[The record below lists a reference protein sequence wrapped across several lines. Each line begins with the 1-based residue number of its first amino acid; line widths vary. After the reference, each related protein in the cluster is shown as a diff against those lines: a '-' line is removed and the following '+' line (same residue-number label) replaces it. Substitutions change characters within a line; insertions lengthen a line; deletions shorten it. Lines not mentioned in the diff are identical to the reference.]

1 MVGLFGSYNC
11 NGKTSKSACR
21 RNILALGY
29 RFGRANV
36 TNASWSVVFR
46 IIIEELSGEATRDA
60 TQVATLKD
68 LIKMRRLTGL
78 EALMCSGDVAFRP

>member
-1 MVGLFGSYNC
+1 VTVGLCESYEC

-36 TNASWSVVFR
+36 TNASWDVVFR
-46 IIIEELSGEATRDA
+46 IIVGGLRGEEIRDTA
-60 TQVATLKD
+60 HVATLKD
-68 LIKMRRLTGL
+68 LLKMKRVTASFG
-78 EALMCSGDVAFRP
+78 A